1 MRISLM
7 MCVAALAFLNVGTMA
22 AGLPSVKSITVESS
36 SIRLNLDAAAPA
48 ECTVWELSA
57 WNLMPTGAVYH
68 KRSGTSLVISRYE
81 GARDRITSGFVVKQA
96 QATLSGVRFATD
108 FKKISKYQAPYPK
121 IKSIKGLQVT
131 DIPDAVKLGVR
142 HAAINLNQG
151 DFMLSGPEDGAM
163 VHEING
169 KKFYFDSKQVHSFD
183 TRVKNLT
190 DNGILVSLILLN
202 SKNWAKSMTPD
213 MQSILLHPKYDP
225 EGLISAFNLTNAK
238 GYEYYEAFI
247 DFTMNRYADPKAQYG
262 RVWGMI
268 IGNEIDSHWIWGN
281 AGLITAEQYL
291 REYTTAMRTAYIIGA
306 KYNTNLRVYIS
317 LTHMFNKPY
326 NDNPKQTISARRC
339 LELLTANCQREGD
352 FPWSVAYHPYPE
364 DLSFPDFW
372 NDATAT
378 DSMDTTIR
386 ITFKNI
392 ELLPKFLSQPQYLY
406 HGQQR
411 KIILS
416 EQGFNSRKTDESEQ
430 FQAAAYALAY
440 DKIRKSPGIE
450 AFILHAH
457 QDNLGEFGLNLGLW
471 RVDESNKPI
480 SKKPIYDVF
489 RDIDGPRGP
498 EILAWAKTFLDKK
511 MQRKP
516 ADKLY

>member
-1 MRISLM
+1 MRFSILM
-7 MCVAALAFLNVGTMA
+7 CAAALIINGISQA
-22 AGLPSVKSITVESS
+22 AVSLPSVTKITVDKT
-36 SIRLNLDAAAPA
+36 SIRLGLSSAAPSDV
-48 ECTVWELSA
+48 TVWELSP
-57 WNLMPTGAVYH
+57 WSQVPSGAVYS
-68 KRSGTSLVISRYE
+68 KSSGNSLVISRYE
-81 GARDRITSGFVVKQA
+81 GSRDRITSGFLVKQGQTA
-96 QATLSGVRFATD
+96 FPGVRFATD
-108 FKKISKYQAPYPK
+108 FGKISKYQAAYPK

-142 HAAINLNQG
+142 HAATNLNQG
-151 DFMLSGPEDGAM
+151 DFMLSGPADGAL
-163 VHEING
+163 VHEMNG
-169 KKFYFDSKQVHSFD
+169 KRFYFDGNQVRNFD
-183 TRVKNLT
+183 KRLKDLT
-190 DNGILVSLILLN
+190 DNHILVTLILLN

-213 MQSILLHPKYDP
+213 MQAILLHPKYDS

-238 GYEYYEAFI
+238 SYEYYEAFI
-247 DFTMNRYADPKAQYG
+247 DFVMNRYADPKAPYG
-262 RVWGMI
+262 RAWGMI
-268 IGNEIDSHWIWGN
+268 IGNEIDSHWVWGN
-281 AGLITAEQYL
+281 AGLITAEQYM
-291 REYTTAMRTAYIIGA
+291 REYTTAMRTAYLIGA

-339 LELLTANCQREGD
+339 LELLNANCKSDGD

-378 DSMDTTIR
+378 DSLDTTTR

-392 ELLPKFLSQPQYLY
+392 ELLPKFLSQPQFLY
-406 HGQQR
+406 RGKQR

-416 EQGFNSRKTDESEQ
+416 EQGFNSRKTEESEQ

-440 DKIRKSPGIE
+440 DKIKKCPGIE

-471 RVDESNKPI
+471 RVDANNKPI

-511 MQRKP
+511 MERKP
-516 ADKLY
+516 AEKLY